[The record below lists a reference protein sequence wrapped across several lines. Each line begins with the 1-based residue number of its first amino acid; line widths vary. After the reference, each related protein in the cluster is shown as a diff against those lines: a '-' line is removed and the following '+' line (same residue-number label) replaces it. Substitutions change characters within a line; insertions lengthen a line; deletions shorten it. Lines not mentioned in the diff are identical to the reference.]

1 MKKICYVVTISLT
14 IRAFF
19 IPQLQKLAE
28 IYDVTV
34 ICSMDNKLQYQLG
47 DKIKYFPVDI
57 PRGIALK
64 ETIKAIR
71 ELEAFFRREKFD
83 MVQYSTPNAAFC
95 ASIASKS
102 ANIKVRNYHLMG
114 YRYLGEKGVARFIL
128 KMLEKISCKN
138 STSIECVCNSNLRLG
153 VQEKIFPV
161 NKATVVW
168 NGSTGGVDLKKF
180 DCNKRERWRTEI
192 RKELDISEKDI
203 LFGFAGRITKDKGI
217 NELIQAFLELKNE
230 SKLLLIGPPEGI
242 NTLDTKLWNWA
253 KENESVLIHDAV
265 SDIERYFAAMDVLI
279 LPSYRE
285 GFGNVIIE
293 AAAMGTTAI
302 CTNIQGPSD
311 IIVDSTTGLLCNVKD
326 ANSLLECMK
335 TVLKNQYYK
344 ELGSNAE
351 NYVKNNYDN
360 TILCEKILERKRVLL
375 ES

>member
-34 ICSMDNKLQYQLG
+34 ICSTDNKLQYQLG

-253 KENESVLIHDAV
+253 K
-265 SDIERYFAAMDVLI
+265 
-279 LPSYRE
+279 
-285 GFGNVIIE
+285 
-293 AAAMGTTAI
+293 
-302 CTNIQGPSD
+302 
-311 IIVDSTTGLLCNVKD
+311 
-326 ANSLLECMK
+326 K
-335 TVLKNQYYK
+335 T
-344 ELGSNAE
+344 
-351 NYVKNNYDN
+351 
-360 TILCEKILERKRVLL
+360 RVY
-375 ES
+375 